1 MEFKNILLTDEE
13 TKALGTAIQMGLLA
27 EKELS
32 YGEAS
37 LIKRADLIE
46 KINKGYAAR
55 EKLVMSNSKLVS
67 SMLKP
72 YLNKG
77 LGYDDLFQAG
87 MLGLTIAANKYDP
100 ASDNKFTT
108 YAAFWI
114 KEEIFKAL
122 NENKA
127 VTIPKN
133 ALTELRKFNKALALL
148 REKLNSE
155 PSINEIIEYTKLSKD
170 KVLAYLNYSYSI
182 LSLDMEVKEDF
193 TLSDTLAD
201 DSSTP
206 YDKVMKDR
214 LYKTLYNAID
224 TILDDREKYIVTNY
238 FGLKNTEEKSFEL
251 IGKEIKLSRE
261 RIRQIFNNSILKLQN
276 SCYSEDLKSLF
287 LGS

>member
-27 EKELS
+27 KKELS

-133 ALTELRKFNKALALL
+133 SLTELRKFNIALASL
-148 REKLNSE
+148 REKLKSE

>member
-1 MEFKNILLTDEE
+1 MEFKNILLNDEE

-133 ALTELRKFNKALALL
+133 ALTELRKFNKALASL

>member
-133 ALTELRKFNKALALL
+133 SLTELRKFNIALASL
-148 REKLNSE
+148 REKLKSE

>member
-133 ALTELRKFNKALALL
+133 ALTELRKFNKALASL

>member
-1 MEFKNILLTDEE
+1 MEFKNVLLTDEE

-133 ALTELRKFNKALALL
+133 SLTELRKFNIALASL
-148 REKLNSE
+148 REKLKSE

>member
-1 MEFKNILLTDEE
+1 MEFKNILLNDEE

-133 ALTELRKFNKALALL
+133 ALTELRKFNKALASL

-193 TLSDTLAD
+193 SLSDTLAD

>member
-133 ALTELRKFNKALALL
+133 ALTELRKFNKALASL

-193 TLSDTLAD
+193 SLSDTLAD